1 MICSQPAYITTFD
14 IQEITTQIS
23 AQNFTSGSVF
33 GSQINISN
41 TFIDIQ
47 DNTYAV
53 TVSPLFQDQNQFYNI
68 KIQFGSQNIQTGELL
83 SASSSIII
91 NNLRLISKLQSSIQ
105 MNSGYMISILQR
117 HCNSASI
124 KDMYLNL
131 TITASSSGLGLFNQL
146 YGQIQLINYQISGVY
161 ETQGWISFGAIVANT
176 SQIIV
181 KFLNFVPQSFTVG
194 NMSAALFCV
203 INSSNI
209 EISKTV
215 IKLGD
220 QNTSLQI
227 TSITTTATKYLQFG
241 GLISMS
247 NSSRIVIA
255 EISYYSNLSCQ
266 TQYINN
272 SGWLLGSSISSSS
285 QILLQSICLS
295 ITLLSDANMSQFG
308 VIGICNGNISLI
320 SLNIQKTCNFAIIIN
335 YGVFGQVNNSQLLK
349 VSNINIQIYISIKYG
364 NNASVLVG
372 VLDSQNCSI
381 SNLLFYNSSSNNTGI
396 SGLISFSLKDIY
408 IYSCS
413 VDNVNLQQ
421 SGDIGLFISKAL
433 GYICITSSQVSDSFI
448 YQGGYAGG
456 FLAFVDSDINISRS
470 ISNNIVIESKYN
482 LGGILGKIANL
493 IHNAYLAD
501 TNSSGCQ
508 ITSQTGYTIGGII
521 GTQESV
527 CVVLNSQSVGN
538 ILITNNSG
546 SGVGGIVGFSTINTT
561 IITGQVI
568 NLFVCSVNF
577 GNGGF
582 IGYSCV
588 TIIINSKIYNI
599 SINSTNQTG
608 GFVGNQTS
616 NSTIIK
622 CSLENV
628 SLNSNKQVGG
638 IIGSSLSYAN
648 ISNVIL
654 NNCSIKSQNYIA
666 GGFIATSNFSNIQQC
681 QLINMIIVSYQQC
694 GGIIG
699 ITQDLTAYNIIDN
712 VIIQNINIQSLTGS
726 VGGFIGISI
735 STTQIFMSEIY
746 NVLITSA
753 NDSTG
758 LGGFVGFSQH
768 IISINDCIGQNI
780 TILSNSQGIGGFIGN
795 SNVTT
800 LINCTIY
807 NSKFKSDIYVGGLIG
822 KIQQN
827 LTNIDQQLQILF
839 DMVQVKNID
848 ISTNNYSGSFIGYYN
863 SNYNLIIKNSN
874 IHTVNIQSSISTKLV
889 IGNIQNNVT
898 YTVQNSKSEGNNY
911 INNIKLNT
919 CSVIS
924 VLTNISGC

>member
-1 MICSQPAYITTFD
+1 
-14 IQEITTQIS
+14 
-23 AQNFTSGSVF
+23 
-33 GSQINISN
+33 
-41 TFIDIQ
+41 
-47 DNTYAV
+47 
-53 TVSPLFQDQNQFYNI
+53 
-68 KIQFGSQNIQTGELL
+68 
-83 SASSSIII
+83 
-91 NNLRLISKLQSSIQ
+91 
-105 MNSGYMISILQR
+105 
-117 HCNSASI
+117 
-124 KDMYLNL
+124 
-131 TITASSSGLGLFNQL
+131 
-146 YGQIQLINYQISGVY
+146 
-161 ETQGWISFGAIVANT
+161 
-176 SQIIV
+176 
-181 KFLNFVPQSFTVG
+181 
-194 NMSAALFCV
+194 MSAALFCI
-203 INSSNI
+203 INSSNV

-255 EISYYSNLSCQ
+255 EISYQSNLSCQ
-266 TQYINN
+266 TQFINN

-285 QILLQSICLS
+285 QILLQSICIS
-295 ITLLSDANMSQFG
+295 ITLLSQANMSQFG
-308 VIGICNGNISLI
+308 VIGICNGNISLT
-320 SLNIQKTCNFAIIIN
+320 SLNIQKTCNFVMLIN
-335 YGVFGQVNNSQLLK
+335 YGVFGYVNNSQLLK
-349 VSNINIQIYISIKYG
+349 VSNINIQIQISIIQS

-381 SNLLFYNSSSNNTGI
+381 SNLQFYNSSSNNTGI
-396 SGLISFSLKDIY
+396 SGLISISIQDIY
-408 IYSCS
+408 IQSS
-413 VDNVNLQQ
+413 SINNVNLQQ

-433 GYICITSSQVSDSFI
+433 GYICITLSKVSNCYI

-456 FLAFVDSDINISRS
+456 FLAFVDSDINISSS

-493 IHNAYLAD
+493 IHNTYLAD
-501 TNSSGCQ
+501 INSSDNK

-527 CVVLNSQSVGN
+527 CVVINSYSVGN
-538 ILITNNSG
+538 TLITNNSG

-561 IITGQVI
+561 IIAGQVI

-582 IGYSCV
+582 IGYSSI

-616 NSTIIK
+616 NATIWK
-622 CSLENV
+622 CSLENI
-628 SLNSNKQVGG
+628 SLNTNKQVAG
-638 IIGSSLSYAN
+638 IIGCSQSYTN

-654 NNCSIKSQNYIA
+654 NNCSITSQNYIA

-681 QLINMIIVSYQQC
+681 KLNNIIIVSYLQC
-694 GGIIG
+694 GGVIG
-699 ITQDLTAYNIIDN
+699 ITQDLTAQSIIDN
-712 VIIQNINIQSLTGS
+712 VIIQNLNIQSLTGSS

-735 STTQIFMSEIY
+735 STTQIFMSEIQ

-768 IISINDCIGQNI
+768 NISINNCIGQNI
-780 TILSNSQGIGGFIGN
+780 TILSNSQAIGGFIGN

-800 LINCTIY
+800 LINCTIQ
-807 NSKFKSDIYVGGLIG
+807 NSKFKSEIYVGGLIG

-827 LTNIDQQLQILF
+827 LINSDQQIYF
-839 DMVQVKNID
+839 DMAQVKNID
-848 ISTNNYSGSFIGYYN
+848 ISSNNYSGSFIGYYN
-863 SNYNLIIKNSN
+863 SNLNLIIKNSN
-874 IHTVNIQSSISTKLV
+874 INTVNIQSSISTKLV

-898 YTVQNSKSEGNNY
+898 YIVQNSKSEGNNY
-911 INNIKLNT
+911 INNIKLDT